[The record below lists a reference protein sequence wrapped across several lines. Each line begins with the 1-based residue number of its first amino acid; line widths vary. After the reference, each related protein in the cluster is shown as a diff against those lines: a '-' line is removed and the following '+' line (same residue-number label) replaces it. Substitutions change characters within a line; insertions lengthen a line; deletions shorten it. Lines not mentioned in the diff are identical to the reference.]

1 MGRPQ
6 REVEGNAEQRRAAAR
21 KARSEGKRPSE
32 VSATLGASKQRKE
45 ASGSASHTE
54 RLEQRSEGK
63 QSQTSRQSKPR
74 PGNRDFDP
82 KRTDRW
88 R

>member
-1 MGRPQ
+1 MARQQ
-6 REVEGNAEQRRAAAR
+6 RKMEGNDEQRRAAAR
-21 KARSEGKRPSE
+21 DARAEGKRPSE
-32 VSATLGASKQRKE
+32 VRATLGASKQRQE
-45 ASGSASHTE
+45 AKTKGSHSE

-63 QSQTSRQSKPR
+63 RSASTQREKPR
-74 PGNRDFDP
+74 PGNRDKDP